1 MPALTLASEGRRALV
16 DLAPR
21 LSGIPDDAIARPHT
35 DPHAAGA
42 TGVLVAD
49 YLAQTELAASL
60 PALGFDTAAAR
71 ELGKVARAI
80 LVLVEDLGGDY
91 LTDAKSVPGDLVQ
104 RGEAVRGQML
114 AALEKAF
121 HADVQVMMW
130 VEAIKLGAG
139 VVDLVYDLRT
149 VADLANARLPAT
161 SEARGELLD
170 RARST
175 ADALEFAL
183 RADESAEHGRM
194 RGAIARLWTMFVP
207 SYEKAATAGRALTR
221 SAGKERQFPP
231 LALVASHRRAHR
243 RPLSLVPG
251 RVSVVPAPAKPP
263 PLPPKAMKVAPPPDS
278 SPVRVLRSDPPPPLD
293 IAVDPVIAEDVRVHA
308 EHEDRQS
315 WSESRRSHRQVV
327 ELEVGISSESN
338 FYIGFT
344 ENLSEGGVFV
354 ATYTSKPIGS
364 KVEVVLSF
372 PNGEEMRVPG
382 IVRWL
387 REATSEGW
395 PGLGVQFESLT
406 ADDEKNIRKFLSL
419 REPMFYDV

>member
-21 LSGIPDDAIARPHT
+21 LAGIPDDAIARPHT
-35 DPHAAGA
+35 DPHAAA
-42 TGVLVAD
+42 VTGVLVGD
-49 YLAQTELAASL
+49 YLAQAELAARL
-60 PALGFDTAAAR
+60 PALGFDTAAAE

-91 LTDAKSVPGDLVQ
+91 LTDAKGVPGDLVQ

-121 HADVQVMMW
+121 HAEVQVMMW

-149 VADLANARLPAT
+149 VAELATTRLPTT
-161 SEARGELLD
+161 SEVLGETLD

-183 RADESAEHGRM
+183 REGESAEHARM
-194 RGAIARLWTMFVP
+194 RSAIARLWTLFVP

-221 SAGKERQFPP
+221 SEGKERQFPP
-231 LALVASHRRAHR
+231 LALVSSHRRAHR

-251 RVSVVPAPAKPP
+251 RVSVMPAIPKPP
-263 PLPPKAMKVAPPPDS
+263 PLPPNAHKPPDS

-293 IAVDPVIAEDVRVHA
+293 TAVDQVIAEDVRAHA

-382 IVRWL
+382 VVRWL

-406 ADDEKNIRKFLSL
+406 EGDEKNIRKFLSL